1 MADSGK
7 QGEVPMNIKKKTSA
21 RGYGKIDWGRNFGLG
36 IIALLVLMAV
46 FAPVISPYDPTSKD
60 LSSRLIEPFT
70 KGHVFGTDNLGR
82 DILSQ
87 IIYGARVSVFIGLA
101 GTLFGLVVGS
111 TLGLLAGFYGGW
123 IDTIIMRL
131 GDVQLAFPFTLLAIA
146 LMGVLGPGIQNIIIV
161 AIITG
166 WVKYARVV
174 RAEVMA
180 AKELEYVQA
189 GYSLG
194 LPDGRLLLRHILPN
208 VIAPALVV
216 ASLETGRIILM
227 EASLTFLGLGVPSS
241 IPTWGSMLTEGR
253 TYMLTEPWLTI
264 FPGIAITIT
273 VLSVNMVGDWLR
285 NHFDPKLGN

>member
-46 FAPVISPYDPTSKD
+46 FAPVISPYDPTLKD

-70 KGHVFGTDNLGR
+70 EGHVFGTDNLGR

-87 IIYGARVSVFIGLA
+87 IIYGTRVSVFIGLA

-253 TYMLTEPWLTI
+253 TYMLTAPWLTI

>member
-7 QGEVPMNIKKKTSA
+7 HGEVPMNIKKKTSS
-21 RGYGKIDWGRNFGLG
+21 RGYRKIDWGRNFGLG

-46 FAPVISPYDPTSKD
+46 FAPVISPYDPTLKD
-60 LSSRLIEPFT
+60 LGSRLIEPFT